1 MLKIGRARAGSP
13 ARQRIL
19 RRWPHVAGSVIAA
32 TVLASC
38 ASPQLPTDAS
48 GAPGAPNGGLMSMLG
63 SAADKVMESTGL
75 KKPEV
80 PDSALPDRRI
90 SWRVHAS
97 TSLNVTPQ
105 GQPLAL
111 LVRIYRLRNVDAFLQ
126 MPLSS
131 FGDAALE
138 KAALG
143 DEVVSV
149 REVQLVPGQVHES
162 IDKLPRDIGHVGIV
176 ALYRQPAHGR
186 WRYAFKA
193 ADAELGGLRLGAHA
207 CALSVQSGTPVG
219 VSRETARS
227 AAVACL

>member
-38 ASPQLPTDAS
+38 ASPQLPTDAP

-90 SWRVHAS
+90 RWQLHAS
-97 TSLNVTPQ
+97 SSLNAADN
-105 GQPLAL
+105 GQPLG
-111 LVRIYRLRNVDAFLQ
+111 LVTRIFKLRNPDSFLQ
-126 MPLSS
+126 AQADV
-131 FGDAALE
+131 FGDPARE
-138 KAALG
+138 KQALG
-143 DEVVSV
+143 DDLVAV
-149 REVQLVPGQVHES
+149 REVQLVPGQHHEAT
-162 IDKLPRDIGHVGIV
+162 DKVARDVPYIGIV
-176 ALYRQPAHGR
+176 ALYRRPAAGR

-193 ADAELGGLRLGAHA
+193 ADAELGGLSLGAHA
-207 CALSVQSGTPVG
+207 CALSVQTGAPVG
-219 VSRETARS
+219 QAAGSARS
-227 AAVACL
+227 VAVSCP